1 MAADDQGGVEARQSE
16 QRLLT
21 ALVADLRGSDRLTP
35 PELVRLDRVRLLL
48 AARGIALRDPR
59 AALWLAPVICTS
71 ASQQS
76 RFLERFAMLFDVPVE
91 TLRPAPPE
99 PPVVAETPR
108 PPWWRRHARLLALAA
123 AAAALVAWLVWTASR
138 RESQAPAGTVTLRKM
153 VQVLSGDSP
162 AAGAPSTAVAWL
174 AVAAA
179 ALALLALLAAAHR
192 LWRRARKA
200 REPDEF
206 EPGHLESRSL
216 AFAAA
221 LPRLYAS
228 PRLRHRLGGLR
239 RHRIMPSP
247 RIHVRRS
254 IRATIKAGGRPVLI
268 HGTRPVT
275 PDYVLLADRESPRD
289 HLPVVAQIL
298 SKRFSEEGVAAAA
311 YEYFGDPRRVRRIF
325 PVPEDSE
332 LSIER
337 VASRHGGARLLLLAE
352 PADCLDPSGRAAP
365 WLADL
370 PEERPVLLDPRRES
384 CWDWREEEIAAAGV
398 RVFPASPA
406 GIGDY
411 ADAIQ
416 ARADG
421 ARGLRR
427 HSPGG
432 RVDLPALLDRHRD
445 SLISETAPEE
455 GEIRDLLDDL
465 EQWLGAEAMVVLR
478 AAALFPLVEPSL
490 TTLLASRLVDGEGRA
505 LLTEERLLALARL
518 PWLRIGR
525 IPAWL
530 RGPLV
535 RGLSADQ
542 LAVARSTI
550 HAFLN
555 PVQDGPKGRLKL
567 DFAQSDDPAARER
580 LLDWLRR
587 NPLSPYGDG
596 LLVDAVAGRPPDQL
610 GLELEPEPLHRVR
623 EALRK
628 IDPPRDGVALMLSGV
643 AAVALAV
650 LMPAREAAV
659 GPQEPPPIVRTKPEV
674 VQADT
679 DEAEATP
686 GAEAPE
692 PGIDDRPAD
701 GKVADPARVEAPP
714 DEYGLDGVT
723 VTRNAVANAMV
734 DSATANAMEMLCEG
748 SGRSDPICQD
758 ILIDPST
765 QPDVPEPSAE
775 GVEVLHEQDISG
787 PDQLEGVM
795 MALDQAVGSFAS
807 GRRAAGERLEILIYL
822 KSTRAIW
829 PYPAADRMAELARE
843 ALAKWKLPQDVAT
856 VRRVNANDQRDR
868 SVLSVQI
875 ITRKGPPSATAR

>member
-1 MAADDQGGVEARQSE
+1 MTTDEAVEVEARRSE
-16 QRLLT
+16 QRLLIG
-21 ALVADLRGSDRLTP
+21 LVADLRGSDRLTP

-48 AARGIALRDPR
+48 AARGIGLRDPR

-76 RFLERFAMLFDVPVE
+76 RFLERFALLFEIPVE

-99 PPVVAETPR
+99 PPIVAETPR
-108 PPWWRRHARLLALAA
+108 PPWWRRQARLLAFAA
-123 AAAALVAWLVWTASR
+123 VAAALIAWLVWGASR
-138 RESQAPAGTVTLRKM
+138 RDSQAPAGTVTLRKM
-153 VQVLSGDSP
+153 VQVLSGDAP

-179 ALALLALLAAAHR
+179 AIALLALLAASHR
-192 LWRRARKA
+192 LWRRARKSRA
-200 REPDEF
+200 PDEF
-206 EPGHLESRSL
+206 EPRHIESRSL

-239 RHRIMPSP
+239 RHRILPSP
-247 RIHVRRS
+247 LIHVRRS
-254 IRATIKAGGRPVLI
+254 IRATIKAGGRPVLV

-289 HLPVVAQIL
+289 HLPLVAQIL

-311 YEYFGDPRRVRRIF
+311 YEYFGDPRRVRRTF
-325 PVPEDSE
+325 PAQEEAE

-337 VASRHGGARLLLLAE
+337 VAGRHGGARLLLLAE
-352 PADCLDPSGRAAP
+352 PAHCLDSSGRAAP

-370 PEERPVLLDPRRES
+370 PEERPVLLDPRGES
-384 CWDWREEEIAAAGV
+384 CWDWREEEIAGAGV

-416 ARADG
+416 ARSDE
-421 ARGLRR
+421 ARGRRR
-427 HSPGG
+427 HAPGG

-445 SLISETAPEE
+445 ALISETAPEE

-465 EQWLGAEAMVVLR
+465 EQWLGAEAMIVLR
-478 AAALFPLVEPSL
+478 AAALFPLIEPSL
-490 TTLLASRLVDGEGRA
+490 TVLLASRLVDGDDRA
-505 LLTEERLLALARL
+505 LLTEDRLLALARL

-525 IPAWL
+525 MPAWL

-535 RGLSADQ
+535 RGLSTGQ
-542 LAVARSTI
+542 LAVARGTI

-567 DFAQSDDPAARER
+567 DFAQADDPAARER

-587 NPLSPYGDG
+587 NPSSLYGDD
-596 LLVDAVAGRPPDQL
+596 LLLDAVAGRPPDQL
-610 GLELEPEPLHRVR
+610 GLELDPEPLRR
-623 EALRK
+623 LRTALSK
-628 IDPPRDGVALMLSGV
+628 VDPARDGVALMLSGV

-650 LMPAREAAV
+650 FMPAREVAPPRETSREV
-659 GPQEPPPIVRTKPEV
+659 REEPVPDI

-679 DEAEATP
+679 ETTQAKPAAEAQ
-686 GAEAPE
+686 GAE
-692 PGIDDRPAD
+692 ID
-701 GKVADPARVEAPP
+701 G
-714 DEYGLDGVT
+714 
-723 VTRNAVANAMV
+723 
-734 DSATANAMEMLCEG
+734 
-748 SGRSDPICQD
+748 
-758 ILIDPST
+758 
-765 QPDVPEPSAE
+765 PSAE
-775 GVEVLHEQDISG
+775 GKVNVPAPAEAPPIEENFTSTANTTGTDDSTDPQCYGTWPICESEQTNSVAQSGPPEESGADVRVLHELDISG
-787 PDQLEGVM
+787 VDQLEGVM

-807 GRRAAGERLEILIYL
+807 NRRAEGERLEILIYL
-822 KSTRAIW
+822 KPTRLIW
-829 PYPAADRMAELARE
+829 PAPMAERMEGLARK
-843 ALAKWKLPQDVAT
+843 AVAKWKLPPDVAT
-856 VRRVNANDQRDR
+856 IRLVDVYEPGR
-868 SVLSVQI
+868 SVLSIQI
-875 ITRKGPPSATAR
+875 LSRKRPSAAGR